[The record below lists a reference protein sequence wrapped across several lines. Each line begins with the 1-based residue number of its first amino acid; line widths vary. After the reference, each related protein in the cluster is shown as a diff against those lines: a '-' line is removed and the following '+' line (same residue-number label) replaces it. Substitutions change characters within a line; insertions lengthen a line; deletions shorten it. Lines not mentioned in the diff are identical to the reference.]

1 MSIWADIQDRSTG
14 EKERKEGE
22 VNNIKDFWSQMF
34 ETLHIPKEYLDNMF
48 N

>member
-14 EKERKEGE
+14 EKERKEDE
-22 VNNIKDFWSQMF
+22 VNIKDFWTQMF
-34 ETLHIPKEYLDNMF
+34 QSLHIPKEYIEKMF